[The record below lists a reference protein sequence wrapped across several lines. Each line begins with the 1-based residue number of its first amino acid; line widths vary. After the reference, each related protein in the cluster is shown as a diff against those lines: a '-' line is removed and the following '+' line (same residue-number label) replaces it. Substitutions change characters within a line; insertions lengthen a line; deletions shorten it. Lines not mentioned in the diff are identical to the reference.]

1 MIVNWSRTVAPTLE
15 ALTLREIKAQ
25 ARLTHEDEN
34 ELLRSYGKVA
44 VDAAEAYLGYG
55 LLTQTIRL
63 SGDEWPER
71 IWLPQALKLQSVTS
85 VEYYDTAGALQVLA
99 SSQYIADDT
108 TRPASIVRAANVS
121 WPALQS
127 TRDAWRW
134 RVTYVVG
141 WTAASLIPH
150 GIRHGLRLWVTHLD
164 ENRSGTDTDAD
175 VARRAAENCWSDRLY
190 VPAYR
195 CGGD

>member
-1 MIVNWSRTVAPTLE
+1 VRVNWTRTVDPVLDP
-15 ALTLREIKAQ
+15 LTLSEAKGQ
-25 ARLTHEDEN
+25 ARLTHDDEN
-34 ELLRSYGKVA
+34 GVLKSFIRASTE
-44 VDAAEAYLGYG
+44 AAEVYLGYG

-63 SGDEWPER
+63 TGDEWPER
-71 IWLPQALKLQSVTS
+71 IWLPRARVLQSVTS
-85 VEYYDTAGALQVLA
+85 VEYYDTTGALQTLA
-99 SSQYIADDT
+99 STQYVADDT

-141 WTAASLIPH
+141 WTSAAQIPA
-150 GIRHGLRLWVTHLD
+150 GIKLGLAMYVTHLD
-164 ENRSGTDTDAD
+164 ENRSGTDTDAT
-175 VARRAAENCWSDRLY
+175 VARVAAEQKWSDRLS

-195 CGGD
+195 SAGA